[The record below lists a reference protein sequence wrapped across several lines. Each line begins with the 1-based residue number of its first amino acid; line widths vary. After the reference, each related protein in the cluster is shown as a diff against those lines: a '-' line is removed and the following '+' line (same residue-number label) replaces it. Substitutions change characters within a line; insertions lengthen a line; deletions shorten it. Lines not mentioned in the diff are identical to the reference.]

1 MRLVLLLST
10 CFLYGC
16 QETEAPP
23 PLAGSPAE
31 DRTPAENRT
40 PDADRTPEQNHASTE
55 NHAPAETAS
64 TENAQSVEDPQATDN
79 SRPDLT
85 RPIESAP
92 VLLVAEGLN
101 ADGALVK
108 NYRRGLS
115 YAIDYFGNYGPYYV
129 YLLGPGNEQ
138 SIRGIY
144 RKRAESR
151 VDATAS
157 TSAEE
162 QIEAFLKRSNVVTEI
177 DAVLAGKAEGG
188 LTWSEPPRRVYED
201 VTTNAQ
207 GRERDPVEN
216 TWGALHEYHH
226 VFQIAHCD
234 SYQERNSD
242 RNLNSWISEGM
253 ATYSSAKF
261 MENLQLVDF
270 QNYMLELRKTGGN
283 IGGPGINDFI
293 ASGKPWRLDDETYWE
308 QGGSAQ
314 VYYMLGAWATAWLIH
329 VQGIAEVT
337 VLKDWYFDV
346 PRIGKAAAFEKH
358 MGLSLTDFYTK
369 FDTFIRQPDDEVMKI
384 FVKDHAQQSAP
395 GEK

>member
-1 MRLVLLLST
+1 MRGVLLLST
-10 CFLYGC
+10 CLLYGC
-16 QETEAPP
+16 QDNGAPP
-23 PLAGSPAE
+23 PLAHSPEA
-31 DRTPAENRT
+31 AS
-40 PDADRTPEQNHASTE
+40 APEQDRAPEENHASAK
-55 NHAPAETAS
+55 NQPPADTDS
-64 TENAQSVEDPQATDN
+64 MENAQSAEDVQSTEN
-79 SRPDLT
+79 GGPDLT
-85 RPIESAP
+85 RPTKSAP

-101 ADGALVK
+101 ADGALVT

-138 SIRGIY
+138 SVRDIY

-151 VDATAS
+151 VDPTAS
-157 TSAEE
+157 QSSEE

-207 GRERDPVEN
+207 GREKDSVEN

-293 ASGKPWRLDDETYWE
+293 AGGKSWRLDDETYWE
-308 QGGSAQ
+308 QGDSAQ

-329 VQGIAEVT
+329 VQGVAEVT

-358 MGLSLTDFYTK
+358 MGLSLADFYAK

>member
-1 MRLVLLLST
+1 M
-10 CFLYGC
+10 
-16 QETEAPP
+16 
-23 PLAGSPAE
+23 
-31 DRTPAENRT
+31 
-40 PDADRTPEQNHASTE
+40 
-55 NHAPAETAS
+55 
-64 TENAQSVEDPQATDN
+64 ENAQSVEDPQATDN

-85 RPIESAP
+85 RPTENAP

-101 ADGALVK
+101 ADGALVT

-138 SIRGIY
+138 SIRDIY

-151 VDATAS
+151 VDPTAS

-162 QIEAFLKRSNVVTEI
+162 QIEAFLKRPNVVSEI

-207 GRERDPVEN
+207 GREKDSVEN

-270 QNYMLELRKTGGN
+270 RNYMLELRKTGGN

-293 ASGKPWRLDDETYWE
+293 AGKKNWRLDDETYWE

-329 VQGIAEVT
+329 VQGVAEVT

-358 MGLSLTDFYTK
+358 MGLSLADFYTK

-384 FVKDHAQQSAP
+384 FVKDQTQQSAP